1 MMTLKTQ
8 SLFKPIYGKELIQEV
23 ENNIDPSIFFDF
35 LKSYKELTE
44 QLKDVKDGFKTTPH
58 NLLMDYLHFAI
69 VEQRNQQDQD
79 RVGV

>member
-1 MMTLKTQ
+1 MTLKTQ
-8 SLFKPIYGKELIQEV
+8 SLSKPIYGKELIQEV

-79 RVGV
+79 RVGM

>member
-1 MMTLKTQ
+1 MTLKTQ
-8 SLFKPIYGKELIQEV
+8 SLSKPIYGKELIQEV

-58 NLLMDYLHFAI
+58 NLLMDYLQFAI

>member
-1 MMTLKTQ
+1 MTLKTQ
-8 SLFKPIYGKELIQEV
+8 SLSKPIYGKELIQEV

-58 NLLMDYLHFAI
+58 NLLIDYLQFAI

>member
-8 SLFKPIYGKELIQEV
+8 SLSKPIYGKELIQEV

-35 LKSYKELTE
+35 FKSYKELTE

>member
-1 MMTLKTQ
+1 MTLKTQ
-8 SLFKPIYGKELIQEV
+8 SLSKPIYGKELIQEV

-44 QLKDVKDGFKTTPH
+44 QLKDVKDGFKTSPH
-58 NLLMDYLHFAI
+58 NLLMDYLQFAI

>member
-8 SLFKPIYGKELIQEV
+8 SLSKPIYGKELIQEV

-58 NLLMDYLHFAI
+58 NLLMDYLQFAI

>member
-8 SLFKPIYGKELIQEV
+8 SLSKPIYGKEIIQEV

-35 LKSYKELTE
+35 FKSYKELTE

-58 NLLMDYLHFAI
+58 NLLMDYLQFAI

>member
-8 SLFKPIYGKELIQEV
+8 SLSKPIYGKELIQEV

>member
-1 MMTLKTQ
+1 MTLRTQ
-8 SLFKPIYGKELIQEV
+8 SLSKPIYGKELIQEV

>member
-8 SLFKPIYGKELIQEV
+8 SLSKPIYGKELIQEV

-58 NLLMDYLHFAI
+58 NLLIDYLQFAI

>member
-1 MMTLKTQ
+1 MTLKTQ
-8 SLFKPIYGKELIQEV
+8 SLSKPIYGKELIQEV

-58 NLLMDYLHFAI
+58 NLLMYYLHFAI

>member
-1 MMTLKTQ
+1 MTLKTQ
-8 SLFKPIYGKELIQEV
+8 SLSKPIYGKELIQEV

>member
-8 SLFKPIYGKELIQEV
+8 SLSKPIYGKELIQEV

-44 QLKDVKDGFKTTPH
+44 QLKDVKDGFKTSPH
-58 NLLMDYLHFAI
+58 NLLMDYLQFAI

>member
-1 MMTLKTQ
+1 MMTLRTQ
-8 SLFKPIYGKELIQEV
+8 SLSKPIYGKELIQEV